1 MGCCGDREKL
11 EDARAEAKW
20 GYINLRDFRSTSC
33 YSPLSYGILYIFL
46 VISVAVYAVDIFTAA
61 NLLFFDRWSGQVKP
75 VISFNIARWIFAACI
90 LLSLVLLA
98 YRLARAL
105 RVIKSGVVAA
115 SYLDPL
121 AVRIQSIRPGA
132 RGQGWR
138 RFLVFAALTEGRKG
152 AEYVALFTYFSFE
165 AWMRIVFAEGPRQLL
180 NAQTLYSVMQANLVP
195 AGGHAAKDGQSSI
208 SQFWTNLGILATH
221 NREQAAILFG
231 MLFTLV
237 IWLFSVLG
245 LLLACIFYLVFLWH
259 HIPDSDGSLSRYCR
273 RKIDTRLAKIVSVKI
288 DKALAREERLR
299 AGGGAKGSKGTKE
312 DRPPQVKRQPTIPLV
327 EDDHE
332 LLESDAS
339 TRRSTQSTFSSDPS
353 RQDTGLS
360 SRQPTLPD
368 VSSATGRPQA
378 PSRTTTQ
385 SSSRTDLSYGSDA
398 PLIGSAGEMGYGQ
411 PGRSYSR
418 PPPSSRN
425 ASSSSRPY
433 GYPFAQ
439 RNPSTGSYGTERSYN
454 TTILSRPPPGRM
466 ASDSTG
472 RVLSR
477 QNTDTSLCSPSAE
490 MQNFAGQGRQ
500 SPFDPPI
507 LHSSA
512 APTQDFE
519 MRSQLPRGPSPGQYV
534 AYNPNL
540 HNQQQQRTAYPP
552 RNFTLPAR
560 PPPSDDYSSSRLPP
574 PFPRSGTAPLP
585 PLPLPTRSGTAPIPQ
600 VVPYE
605 DPMYVQDEY
614 GNSRRPSIPMRAAT
628 AGPEMNGPAR
638 NTNWQRKPV
647 TRPPY

>member
-1 MGCCGDREKL
+1 MGCCGEREKL

-75 VISFNIARWIFAACI
+75 VISFKIARWIFAACI

-98 YRLARAL
+98 YRIIRAL
-105 RVIKSGVVAA
+105 RAIKSGVVAA

-165 AWMRIVFAEGPRQLL
+165 AWIRIVFAEGPRQLL

-195 AGGHAAKDGQSSI
+195 AGEHAAKDGHSSI
-208 SQFWTNLGILATH
+208 SQFWTNVGILATH

-231 MLFTLV
+231 MLFTLI

-245 LLLACIFYLVFLWH
+245 LLLACIFYIAFLWH

-299 AGGGAKGSKGTKE
+299 TREGTKGSKAAKE
-312 DRPPQVKRQPTIPLV
+312 DRPPQIKRQPTVPLID
-327 EDDHE
+327 EDQE
-332 LLESDAS
+332 PLRSDALA
-339 TRRSTQSTFSSDPS
+339 RQGTQSTFSSGPS

-360 SRQPTLPD
+360 VLSRQPTIPD
-368 VSSATGRPQA
+368 VFSANSRPEA

-385 SSSRTDLSYGSDA
+385 SSSQTDMSYGSDA
-398 PLIGSAGEMGYGQ
+398 PLIGAAGDMGYGQ
-411 PGRSYSR
+411 PGRSYSK

-425 ASSSSRPY
+425 PSNGSRPN
-433 GYPFAQ
+433 GYPPAQ
-439 RNPSTGSYGTERSYN
+439 RNPSTGSYATERSYS
-454 TTILSRPPPGRM
+454 TTFSSRPPPGRM
-466 ASDSTG
+466 ASHSTG
-472 RVLSR
+472 RILSR
-477 QNTDTSLCSPSAE
+477 QNTNTSLGNPSIPYSPPMSHD
-490 MQNFAGQGRQ
+490 R
-500 SPFDPPI
+500 ST
-507 LHSSA
+507 
-512 APTQDFE
+512 PTQKYE
-519 MRSQLPRGPSPGQYV
+519 MRNHPSNATFPRGPSPGQYV
-534 AYNPNL
+534 AYNPNV
-540 HNQQQQRTAYPP
+540 HNQQQQQLPSHPP
-552 RNFTLPAR
+552 RNFTLPTG
-560 PPPSDDYSSSRLPP
+560 PPPSDDYFSYQQPP
-574 PFPRSGTAPLP
+574 PFTRSGTAPLP
-585 PLPLPTRSGTAPIPQ
+585 PLPLPPRSGTAPIPQ
-600 VVPYE
+600 VTPYA
-605 DPMYVQDEY
+605 DSMYTPSSH
-614 GNSRRPSIPMRAAT
+614 GNPPRPSMPTRAAT
-628 AGPEMNGPAR
+628 AAPDVMGMAR
-638 NTNWQRKPV
+638 NGSWQRKPA
-647 TRPPY
+647 TRPLY